1 MGIVR
6 DGKHVILSAVP
17 GKIVVAELKNQA
29 ACINYRNCISGMFQ
43 YRNAFNAICVRN
55 GNVLNNL
62 SAHGWL
68 GYPDSVLICWMDG
81 SITCER
87 YVSIPMQD
95 VPGIRWAIS
104 GMGLLDLY
112 APEAEGYC
120 RFKKDGKLYDYSDV
134 FRKTNHTA
142 IGVKDGVVYGFYL
155 SNMTAVQVNAYV
167 KKQGMEVAIML
178 DGGHVAAVNCDAVSD
193 NASQK
198 QHNIIQF
205 VQEAE
210 VCTKGEIDVH
220 TVHVYSLKEEGN
232 KEVSANFKV
241 REFRCR
247 DGSDAIFVSPELI
260 EVLQKV
266 RTHFGKAVTI
276 RSAYRTPTHN
286 EASNGVE
293 DSQHLYGLA
302 ADITVKGVTPKKVA
316 AYVETLMP
324 NCGGIG
330 IYGGFTHVDV
340 RSKKA
345 RWNG

>member
-1 MGIVR
+1 MGIVK
-6 DGKHVILSAVP
+6 DGKHVILSAMP
-17 GKIVVAELKNQA
+17 GKIVIAELKNQA
-29 ACINYRNCISGMFQ
+29 ACKNYTNCISGTFQ
-43 YRNAFNAICVRN
+43 YQNAFNAICVKN

-87 YVSIPMQD
+87 YVSIPAQD
-95 VPGIRWAIS
+95 VPSIRWAIS
-104 GMGLLDLY
+104 GVGLLNMY

-120 RFKKDGKLYDYSDV
+120 RFKKDGKTYNYSDV
-134 FRKTNHTA
+134 LRKTNHTA

-155 SNMTAVQVNAYV
+155 NNMTAAQVNAYV

-178 DGGHVAAVNCDAVSD
+178 DGGHIAAVNCDSYSV
-193 NASQK
+193 NANQK
-198 QHNIIQF
+198 QHNMIQF
-205 VQEAE
+205 VQEVAE
-210 VCTKGEIDVH
+210 CTKGENGVH
-220 TVHVYSLKEEGN
+220 TVNVYSLKEEGK
-232 KEVSANFKV
+232 KEVSTNFKV

-247 DGSDAIFVSPELI
+247 DGSDAIFVSQELI

-276 RSAYRTPTHN
+276 TSAYRTPTHN
-286 EASNGVE
+286 EVSNGVE

-316 AYVETLMP
+316 AYVETLMSDK
-324 NCGGIG
+324 GGIG
-330 IYGGFTHVDV
+330 IYDGFVHIDV